1 MLQNS
6 LHSQPNKVLGLNK
19 FKITMQGSHNTKGS
33 IKHFLRFKTFI
44 SWLRQ
49 DWEIQHYNLYVQ
61 SVSYHIGLSPSF
73 FVKIRTDY
81 INHLVF
87 FLYIMRNT
95 LYMFLYK
102 HLTLKNMSV
111 IIHYGLKI
119 SLSIFIIRNT
129 L

>member
-49 DWEIQHYNLYVQ
+49 DWEIQHYNLSCTDRFISHWTISKLFRQNTYGLHKSFSLFLIHNAKHPVYVLVQ
-61 SVSYHIGLSPSF
+61 TLNTKKHVSY
-73 FVKIRTDY
+73 Y
-81 INHLVF
+81 
-87 FLYIMRNT
+87 T
-95 LYMFLYK
+95 L
-102 HLTLKNMSV
+102 
-111 IIHYGLKI
+111 
-119 SLSIFIIRNT
+119 
-129 L
+129 